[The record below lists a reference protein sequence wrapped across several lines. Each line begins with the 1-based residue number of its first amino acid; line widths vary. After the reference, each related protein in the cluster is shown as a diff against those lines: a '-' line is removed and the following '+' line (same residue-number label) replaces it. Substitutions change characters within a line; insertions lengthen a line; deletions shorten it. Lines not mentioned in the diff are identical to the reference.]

1 MEGDL
6 YTSDIDI
13 VVPIVMGGGDYT
25 LDAPPHSFID
35 VKDFHTVQDLA
46 EYMKYLISNR
56 VGTRYLKGHPY
67 PYI

>member
-1 MEGDL
+1 
-6 YTSDIDI
+6 
-13 VVPIVMGGGDYT
+13 MGGGDYT